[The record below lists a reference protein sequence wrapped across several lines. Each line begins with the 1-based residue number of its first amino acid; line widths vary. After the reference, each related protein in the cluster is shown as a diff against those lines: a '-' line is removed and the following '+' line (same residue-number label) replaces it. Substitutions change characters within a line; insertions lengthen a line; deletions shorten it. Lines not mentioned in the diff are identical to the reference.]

1 MALRWF
7 VPSAWFFVLSLAI
20 GLAGCGDI
28 VRAVLED
35 DSQPPVK
42 NEAGLNKLGQQL
54 GGVLQKGDYAAAYAL
69 GAAQLKSRQTEEQ
82 FTAELKNQWQLQ
94 SEGAR
99 PVKFE
104 FEPWMPAEDEFVEWE
119 GMPKNIKYKELLGI
133 VSIKFGLEVENEE
146 ILSGF
151 GVDAVVVDEGGQPR
165 IAYIEIREAF

>member
-20 GLAGCGDI
+20 GLAGCGDLMR
-28 VRAVLED
+28 VVLED

-42 NEAGLNKLGQQL
+42 NEAGLNQLGQAL

-69 GAAQLKSRQTEEQ
+69 CSAQLKSRQTEEQ

-133 VSIKFGLEVENEE
+133 VSITFGLEVENEE